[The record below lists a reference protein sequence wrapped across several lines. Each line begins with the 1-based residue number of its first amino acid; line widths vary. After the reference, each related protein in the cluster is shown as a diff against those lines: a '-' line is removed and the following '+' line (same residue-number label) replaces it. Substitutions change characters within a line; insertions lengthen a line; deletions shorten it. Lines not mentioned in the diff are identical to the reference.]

1 MKSLWIFCLCV
12 LFSMS
17 AFAQISSGGD
27 KPEKPADVVTE
38 EVQNDEKPVF
48 YRDPG
53 SFILSFSNI
62 MVSKQ
67 RAVSMPI
74 NMQIEATAFKNFTI
88 GPMVTY
94 FMLKNTK
101 QVEANQNQIQDGNLK
116 YHQVMVG
123 LRGSYH
129 FMPILQKIIK
139 KPMLT
144 DYVDAYITGHVGY
157 SMLFADGSKA
167 NMDFMD
173 ANQRIRGGAALGVR
187 SMVLP
192 RFGFFLEMG
201 YTSYG
206 YGSFGLTTVIK

>member
-1 MKSLWIFCLCV
+1 MKSLWIFCLCA
-12 LFSMS
+12 LFSLS
-17 AFAQISSGGD
+17 AIAQISSGD
-27 KPEKPADVVTE
+27 DAPEKPAVVPAE
-38 EVQNDEKPVF
+38 EQVPDKPVF
-48 YRDPG
+48 YRNPG
-53 SFILSFSNI
+53 SFIMSFSNI

-67 RAVSMPI
+67 RAVSMPV
-74 NMQIEATAFKNFTI
+74 NLQIEATAFKNFTI

-94 FMLKNTK
+94 FMLKNVK
-101 QVEANQNQIQDGNLK
+101 QVEPNQNRIQDGNLK

-123 LRGSYH
+123 IRGSYH
-129 FMPILQKIIK
+129 FMPILQKLIK

-157 SMLFADGSKA
+157 SVLFADGSKA

-192 RFGFFLEMG
+192 RFGFFIEMG

-206 YGSFGLTTVIK
+206 YGSFGITTVIK

>member
-1 MKSLWIFCLCV
+1 MKSLWIFCLCAS
-12 LFSMS
+12 FSLS
-17 AFAQISSGGD
+17 AIAQISSGD
-27 KPEKPADVVTE
+27 DAPEKPAVVPTE
-38 EVQNDEKPVF
+38 EQVLDKPVF
-48 YRDPG
+48 YRNPG
-53 SFILSFSNI
+53 SFIMSFSNI

-67 RAVSMPI
+67 RAVSMPV
-74 NMQIEATAFKNFTI
+74 NLQIEATAFKNFTI

-94 FMLKNTK
+94 FMLKNVK
-101 QVEANQNQIQDGNLK
+101 QVEPNQNRIQDGNLK

-123 LRGSYH
+123 IRGSYH
-129 FMPILQKIIK
+129 FMPILQKLIK

-157 SMLFADGSKA
+157 SVLFADGSKA

-192 RFGFFLEMG
+192 RFGFFIEMG

-206 YGSFGLTTVIK
+206 YGSFGITTVIK

>member
-12 LFSMS
+12 LFSIS

-38 EVQNDEKPVF
+38 DVQDDLKPVF
-48 YRDPG
+48 YRNPG

-74 NMQIEATAFKNFTI
+74 NMQIEATAFKNFTV

-167 NMDFMD
+167 NIDFMD

-192 RFGFFLEMG
+192 RFGFFIEMG